1 MFVLFL
7 MHFLLHI
14 SSSSSSDGT
23 PVASA
28 FELKA
33 RDLNEEHD
41 IVADKSHSVSSK
53 QTIAPASSPDAT
65 AEVHVSKPEHYYPVA
80 PEPRVNYL

>member
-1 MFVLFL
+1 MCFPL
-7 MHFLLHI
+7 HF

-23 PVASA
+23 PIASA

-33 RDLNEEHD
+33 RDPNDKDD
-41 IVADKSHSVSSK
+41 IVADESHSVSSK

-65 AEVHVSKPEHYYPVA
+65 AEVHVSKPEHYYTVA